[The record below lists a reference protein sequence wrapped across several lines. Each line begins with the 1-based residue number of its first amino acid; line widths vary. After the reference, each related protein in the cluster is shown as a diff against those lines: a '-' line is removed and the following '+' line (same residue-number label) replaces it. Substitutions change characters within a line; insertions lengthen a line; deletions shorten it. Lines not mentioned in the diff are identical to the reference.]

1 MAKNKAQDAE
11 ERTTERPATTD
22 TLSEEDA
29 KDFVEGLPEEQALAL
44 IPLVRNLPAPVVER
58 LGNLLEEMSSDQTGL
73 EEMDASWTPP
83 IVKIRQP
90 VTTDAPKNVQM
101 GQLYTAEGDV
111 FPNGFEFVPLY
122 MHPAHLKFEEGEST
136 PACRSEDGK
145 MSIFGDLCK
154 ECPDEPFK
162 HGEPTD
168 CSKFRNVFVFDKG
181 FGRIYKLALGKTSYK
196 AGTKLQRYWKGSGK
210 FPWRKVYLLEAK
222 EVERKGGGVYYVYN
236 IVPTGEE
243 LADETLLHLGQF
255 FYDRIKEER
264 ARLMERLEQQRQ
276 KAGEGGKPQAAA
288 VVDDGAAA
296 AASAAEPDFGN
307 DGTL

>member
-1 MAKNKAQDAE
+1 MAKNKAQENE
-11 ERTTERPATTD
+11 ERIDESATTN
-22 TLSEEDA
+22 LSEAEA
-29 KDFVEGLPEEQALAL
+29 KDFVEGLPEEQATAL
-44 IPLVRNLPAPVVER
+44 VPIIRNLPAPVVER
-58 LGNLLEEMSSDQTGL
+58 LGNLLEEMSSQQPGL
-73 EEMDASWTPP
+73 EEMDSAWTPP

-90 VTTDAPKNVQM
+90 VTTDAPKNVEM

-111 FPNGFEFVPLY
+111 FPEGFEFVPLY

-145 MSIFGDLCK
+145 QSIFGDVCK
-154 ECPDEPFK
+154 DCPDEPFK

-168 CSKFRNVFVFDKG
+168 CSKFRNVFVFDKK
-181 FGRIYKLALGKTSYK
+181 FSRVYKLALGKTSYK

-210 FPWRKVYLLEAK
+210 FPWRKVYALESK

-243 LADETLLHLGQF
+243 LSDQTLLDLGQF
-255 FYDRIKEER
+255 VYDRIKEER
-264 ARLMERLEQQRQ
+264 TRLMERLVEQRQ
-276 KAGEGGKPQAAA
+276 KAAGGGAPQPSAP
-288 VVDDGAAA
+288 VVEDGAAA
-296 AASAAEPDFGN
+296 AKDAAEPDFGQ

>member
-1 MAKNKAQDAE
+1 MAKNKAQDKE
-11 ERTTERPATTD
+11 ERVDESQTTER
-22 TLSEEDA
+22 LSEEDA
-29 KDFVEGLPEEQALAL
+29 KDFVEGLPEEQATAL

-73 EEMDASWTPP
+73 EEMDAAWTPP

-90 VTTDAPKNVQM
+90 VTTDAPKNVEM
-101 GQLYTAEGDV
+101 GDLYTAEGDV
-111 FPNGFEFVPLY
+111 FKDGFEFVPLY
-122 MHPAHLKFEEGEST
+122 MHPAHLKFEEGDST

-145 MSIFGDLCK
+145 TSIFGDVCK
-154 ECPDEPFK
+154 DCPDEPFK

-168 CSKFRNVFVFDKG
+168 CSKFRNIFVFDKAY
-181 FGRIYKLALGKTSYK
+181 GRIYKLALGKTSYK

-210 FPWRKVYLLEAK
+210 FPWRKVYQLEAK

-243 LADETLLHLGQF
+243 LADETLLQLGQF

-264 ARLMERLEQQRQ
+264 TKLMERLAAQQK
-276 KAGEGGKPQAAA
+276 KAAEGGPQASPA

-296 AASAAEPDFGN
+296 AANASEPDFGN

>member
-1 MAKNKAQDAE
+1 MAKNKAQDVE
-11 ERTTERPATTD
+11 ERSVD

-29 KDFVEGLPEEQALAL
+29 KAFVEGLPEEQALAL
-44 IPLVRNLPAPVVER
+44 LPLVRNLPAPVAER
-58 LGNLLEEMSSDQTGL
+58 LEDLLEEMSSDQTGL
-73 EEMDASWTPP
+73 EEMNASWAPP

-111 FPNGFEFVPLY
+111 FPDGFEFVPLY
-122 MHPAHLKFEEGEST
+122 MHPAHIKFEEGEST

-162 HGEPTD
+162 YGKPTD
-168 CSKFRNVFVFDKG
+168 CSKFRNVFVFDKA

-210 FPWRKVYLLEAK
+210 FPWRKVYLLESK

-243 LADETLLHLGQF
+243 LTDETLLHLGQF

-264 ARLMERLEQQRQ
+264 ARLMKQLEQQRQ
-276 KAGEGGKPQAAA
+276 RAADAGGKPQTATI
-288 VVDDGAAA
+288 VDDGAAA

>member
-1 MAKNKAQDAE
+1 MARNKAQEREDREEGDAG
-11 ERTTERPATTD
+11 
-22 TLSEEDA
+22 LSDEDA
-29 KDFVEGLPEEQALAL
+29 KEFVEGLPPEQATAL
-44 IPLVRNLPAPVVER
+44 MPLIRNLPAPVVQR
-58 LGNLLEEMSSDQTGL
+58 LGDLLEEMSSDQTGL

-111 FPNGFEFVPLY
+111 FTDGFEFVPLY
-122 MHPAHLKFEEGEST
+122 MHPAHLKFEEGESA

-145 MSIFGDLCK
+145 MSIFGQLCK
-154 ECPDEPFK
+154 DCPDEPFK

-168 CSKFRNVFVFDKG
+168 CSKFRNIFVFDKG

-243 LADETLLHLGQF
+243 LTDDTLLQLGQF

-264 ARLMERLEQQRQ
+264 TRLMERLAQQRER
-276 KAGEGGKPQAAA
+276 ASEGAARHTTSM
-288 VVDDGAAA
+288 VDDGAAA
-296 AASAAEPDFGN
+296 AATASEPDFGK

>member
-1 MAKNKAQDAE
+1 MAKDKAQNKEERAE
-11 ERTTERPATTD
+11 ESPTTNR
-22 TLSEEDA
+22 LSEEDA
-29 KDFVEGLPEEQALAL
+29 KDFVEGLPEEQANAL

-58 LGNLLEEMSSDQTGL
+58 VGNLLEEMSSDQTGL
-73 EEMDASWTPP
+73 EEMDAAWTPP

-90 VTTDAPKNVQM
+90 VTTDAPKNVEM

-111 FPNGFEFVPLY
+111 FPGGFEFVPLY

-145 MSIFGDLCK
+145 MSIFGDICK

-168 CSKFRNVFVFDKG
+168 CSKFRNVFVFDKK

-243 LADETLLHLGQF
+243 LQDDTLLQLGQF

-264 ARLMERLEQQRQ
+264 GKLMERLAEQRQ
-276 KAGEGGKPQAAA
+276 KAAEGGTPAQPG
-288 VVDDGAAA
+288 VVDDAAGA
-296 AASAAEPDFGN
+296 AASAAEPDFGK

>member
-1 MAKNKAQDAE
+1 MAKDKAQGKKNVDVDADHLTE
-11 ERTTERPATTD
+11 EG
-22 TLSEEDA
+22 A
-29 KDFVEGLPEEQALAL
+29 KEFVEGLPEEQATAL
-44 IPLVRNLPAPVVER
+44 IPIVRNLPAPVVER
-58 LGNLLEEMSSDQTGL
+58 LGNLLEEISSDQTGL
-73 EEMDASWTPP
+73 EEMEAAWTPP

-90 VTTDAPKNVQM
+90 VTTDAPKNVEM

-111 FPNGFEFVPLY
+111 FAGGFEFVPLY

-145 MSIFGDLCK
+145 MSIFGDVCK
-154 ECPDEPFK
+154 DCPDEPFK

-168 CSKFRNVFVFDKG
+168 CSKFRNVFVFDKA

-210 FPWRKVYLLEAK
+210 FPWRKVYMLESK

-243 LADETLLHLGQF
+243 LQDETLLQLGQF

-264 ARLMERLEQQRQ
+264 ARLMERLAAQRQ
-276 KAGEGGKPQAAA
+276 KAAEGGGKP
-288 VVDDGAAA
+288 VTEIVEDGAE
-296 AASAAEPDFGN
+296 AASKASEPEFG
-307 DGTL
+307 DGTM